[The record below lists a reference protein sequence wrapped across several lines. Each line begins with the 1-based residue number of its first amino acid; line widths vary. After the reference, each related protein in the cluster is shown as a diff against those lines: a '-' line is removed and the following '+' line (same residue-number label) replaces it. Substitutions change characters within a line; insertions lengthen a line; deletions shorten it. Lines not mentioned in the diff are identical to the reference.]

1 MSKNKTFYGIDISKE
16 KFDVYSSND
25 EFMSFSNDYKGYKQ
39 LEKTLAEDG
48 HLVMEATGYYHYKL
62 AYYFQEKGVKVYV
75 EHPLSVKR
83 FIQMKL
89 TKEKTDKSDAR
100 MICAYAKQFSLTEW
114 KGHSKH
120 QQECLQIIRL
130 LDQYTKQSTA
140 IKNKQDGERAL
151 GNPCKIVDKSL
162 ARSLKN
168 IKKEIIFLEEEL
180 ITMVKE
186 EYQELLTLVE
196 SIPGIG
202 RKTATMLLVLT
213 DGFNR
218 FETAKELCS
227 YAGITPIIRTS
238 GTSVNGR
245 PRISKMG
252 NRKLRN
258 LLFMCSFTAYKC
270 NKACK
275 DIYDRIVAKGKS
287 KKLALLAVCNKLLK
301 QAFAIAKSGVKY
313 DVTYRSELKRII

>member
-1 MSKNKTFYGIDISKE
+1 MSKNKTIYGIDISKE

-25 EFMSFSNDYKGYKQ
+25 DFTSYSNDYKGFKQ
-39 LEKTLAEDG
+39 FEKTLSYDS
-48 HLVMEATGYYHYKL
+48 HLVMESTGYYHYKL
-62 AYYFQEKGVKVYV
+62 AYYFQEKGFKVYV
-75 EHPLSVKR
+75 EHALTIKR
-83 FIQMKL
+83 FIQMNL

-100 MICAYAKQFSLTEW
+100 MICAYAKQFTLTEW
-114 KGHSKH
+114 KGQSKH

-140 IKNKQDGERAL
+140 VKNKRDGEKAL
-151 GNPCKIVDKSL
+151 GNPCKVVDKSL
-162 ARSLKN
+162 ARTLNN
-168 IKKEIIFLEEEL
+168 IRKEIEYLEEEL
-180 ITMVKE
+180 LQMVKE
-186 EYQELLTLVE
+186 EYQELLTLLE

-218 FETAKELCS
+218 FNTASELCS

-238 GTSVNGR
+238 GTSVNSR